1 MPSAFPSAC
10 KMVDEIFKMYSQN
23 YVKLSDS
30 GPIVDFVC
38 DFVEDQNGVMYFL
51 KIKEYEL
58 G

>member
-1 MPSAFPSAC
+1 
-10 KMVDEIFKMYSQN
+10 MVDEIFKMYSQN